1 MSIRVSQAFSRTSAN
16 AIDETMTL
24 TKAQMLAVN
33 DNLMP
38 AYYFTVCQDDGFI
51 YLYDKTAT
59 ASAETGKFKKFEG
72 GGSTPSGG
80 EMITVTLL
88 ASGWT
93 NGSQTVTAT
102 GVKAD
107 SVGVIG
113 MLNTATSAQLEAAR
127 DAVITVDAVAADSIT
142 FLCEE
147 TPEIDIPV
155 GVLAD
160 LFVPDGGTTGQVLVK
175 QSSTDGDADWE
186 DPAQGGH
193 VIQNASGTNMTER
206 AKLQFVGAT
215 VTDDSTN
222 DKTVVTVDSDN
233 DKADT
238 TAIAPAFDDTATYA
252 IGDIVSYEGKI
263 YEFTAAHT
271 GAWAA
276 ADVTETDVT
285 EMTESLSAAELQAI
299 EDAFDATTLQ
309 SGQFAST
316 YDIID
321 LRGTEL
327 IVGKLIE
334 ADGTEKVLYQRVIDC
349 GLIPNGTQDDYN
361 IYSLSTGISFA
372 IVVGS
377 YLLYTNGRIQQMP
390 RVNPDYNYDYG
401 VQVDGIPESTLHI
414 RFDSGASNTGITANL
429 IVILRYTKTTS

>member
-1 MSIRVSQAFSRTSAN
+1 
-16 AIDETMTL
+16 
-24 TKAQMLAVN
+24 
-33 DNLMP
+33 
-38 AYYFTVCQDDGFI
+38 
-51 YLYDKTAT
+51 
-59 ASAETGKFKKFEG
+59 
-72 GGSTPSGG
+72 
-80 EMITVTLL
+80 
-88 ASGWT
+88 
-93 NGSQTVTAT
+93 
-102 GVKAD
+102 
-107 SVGVIG
+107 
-113 MLNTATSAQLEAAR
+113 
-127 DAVITVDAVAADSIT
+127 
-142 FLCEE
+142 
-147 TPEIDIPV
+147 
-155 GVLAD
+155 
-160 LFVPDGGTTGQVLVK
+160 
-175 QSSTDGDADWE
+175 
-186 DPAQGGH
+186 
-193 VIQNASGTNMTER
+193 
-206 AKLQFVGAT
+206 
-215 VTDDSTN
+215 
-222 DKTVVTVDSDN
+222 
-233 DKADT
+233 
-238 TAIAPAFDDTATYA
+238 
-252 IGDIVSYEGKI
+252 
-263 YEFTAAHT
+263 
-271 GAWAA
+271 
-276 ADVTETDVT
+276 
-285 EMTESLSAAELQAI
+285 MTESLSAAELQAI